1 MNSSGKDANCFF
13 LTVQG
18 QQLKLLLT
26 VYLIILELLTKEKEL
41 LDVVNVFFV
50 Q

>member
-1 MNSSGKDANCFF
+1 MNLTGKDANCFF

-18 QQLKLLLT
+18 QQLKLLT